1 MDCSGC
7 VNNPTSCRRLLR
19 TANLWTLATVGLL
32 LPFLPACSKGG
43 AHPADPQAAQMMQM
57 PPVPVTIGKASR
69 RTVPV
74 RITVIGNGEAYTTV
88 NVKAQ
93 VDGLLQR
100 ADFREGDDVTQ
111 GQELF
116 AIDSRP
122 FEAALHQSEA
132 NLARDQAQLKNAQG
146 QLERNTVLFKQGIIS
161 TDQEETFRTNQA
173 ALEATVKADQAAIE
187 NARIQVGYCLIRSP
201 ISGRTGALSIKVG
214 NLVKNND
221 AALVTINQ
229 ISPLYVDFSVPEQY
243 LDEIKRRFSAGAMP
257 VTAAIPQ
264 DTAHPESGTLAFIN
278 NTVDTNTGTVMMK
291 ATFPNE
297 GRRLWPGQFVNV
309 TLTLQ
314 SLPNA
319 VVVPSQAVQTG
330 QNGKYVFVVKP
341 DNSVEMRPVVAGVTD
356 GGDTVIQQG
365 VADGDTVVTD
375 GQLMLM
381 PGAHVMIR
389 NRS

>member
-1 MDCSGC
+1 MQLSRSEEYH
-7 VNNPTSCRRLLR
+7 PRLHLLR
-19 TANLWTLATVGLL
+19 NGCRLCVLGVVILALGFFV
-32 LPFLPACSKGG
+32 ACSKNDQQGG
-43 AHPADPQAAQMMQM
+43 AAQAAQRMQM
-57 PPVPVTIGKASR
+57 PPVPVTVAKAVR

-100 ADFREGDDVTQ
+100 VDFREGQDVSQ

-116 AIDSRP
+116 AIDSAP
-122 FEAALHQSEA
+122 FEVALHQAEA
-132 NLARDQAQLKNAQG
+132 NLARDQAQLKNAHDQF
-146 QLERNTVLFKQGIIS
+146 ERNTALFQQGIIS
-161 TDQEETFRTNQA
+161 KDQEETFRTNEA
-173 ALEATVKADQAAIE
+173 ALEGTVKADQAAIE
-187 NARIQVGYCLIRSP
+187 NAKIQLGYCVIRSP
-201 ISGRTGALSIKVG
+201 ISGRTGSLAIRMG

-243 LDEIKRRFSAGAMP
+243 LDEIKQRFAESTMP
-257 VTAAIPQ
+257 VAAAVPQ
-264 DTAHPESGTLAFIN
+264 DAAHPENGTLAFIN
-278 NTVDTNTGTVMMK
+278 NTVDATTGTVMMK
-291 ATFPNE
+291 ASFPNE
-297 GRRLWPGQFVNV
+297 SKRLWPGQFVNV

-314 SLPNA
+314 SLPNV

-330 QNGKYVFVVKP
+330 QNGKYVFVVKS
-341 DNSVEMRPVVAGVTD
+341 DNSVDLRPVVAGVAD
-356 GGDTVIQQG
+356 GGDTVIEQG
-365 VADGDTVVTD
+365 VAAGDTVVTD

-381 PGAHVMIR
+381 PGGHVMIR

>member
-1 MDCSGC
+1 MEFFGGEDYG
-7 VNNPTSCRRLLR
+7 TRFRLVC
-19 TANLWTLATVGLL
+19 TAARLCGIGGVALL
-32 LPFLPACSKGG
+32 LLCAGACSKSGPQTGG
-43 AHPADPQAAQMMQM
+43 AQAAQMTQM
-57 PPVPVTIGKASR
+57 PPVPVTVGKASR

-100 ADFREGDDVTQ
+100 VDFREGADVQQ

-116 AIDSRP
+116 AIDSAP
-122 FEAALHQSEA
+122 FVAALHQSEA

-146 QLERNTVLFKQGIIS
+146 QFERNTVLFKQGIIS

-173 ALEATVKADQAAIE
+173 ALEATVRADQAAIE
-187 NARIQVGYCLIRSP
+187 NAKIQVGYCAIRSP
-201 ISGRTGALSIKVG
+201 ISGRTGSLAIKMG

-229 ISPLYVDFSVPEQY
+229 ISPIYVDFSVPEQY
-243 LDEIKRRFSAGAMP
+243 LDEIKRRFAAGPMP
-257 VTAAIPQ
+257 VMAAIPQ
-264 DTAHPESGTLAFIN
+264 DTAHPEEGNLAFIN
-278 NTVDTNTGTVMMK
+278 NMVDTNTGTVMMK
-291 ATFPNE
+291 GVFLNP
-297 GRRLWPGQFVNV
+297 GKRLWPGQFVNV

-314 SLPNA
+314 SLPDA

-330 QNGKYVFVVKP
+330 QNGKYIFVVKA

-356 GGDTVIQQG
+356 AGDTVIEQG
-365 VADGDTVVTD
+365 VSAGDTVVTD

-381 PGAHVMIR
+381 PGGRVMIR

>member
-1 MDCSGC
+1 MDLPKG
-7 VNNPTSCRRLLR
+7 VLKNPAFR
-19 TANLWTLATVGLL
+19 TAFGAFGGLALL
-32 LPFLPACSKGG
+32 ALFAGGCSKDAPHAGGG
-43 AHPADPQAAQMMQM
+43 AQAAQMQM
-57 PPVPVTIGKASR
+57 PPVPVTVGKASR
-69 RTVPV
+69 RTIPV

-100 ADFREGDDVTQ
+100 VDFREGQDVQQ

-116 AIDSRP
+116 AIDSAP

-132 NLARDQAQLKNAQG
+132 NLARDQAQLKNAQD
-146 QLERNTVLFKQGIIS
+146 QFERNSALFQQGIIS
-161 TDQEETFRTNQA
+161 KDQEETFHTNVA
-173 ALEATVKADQAAIE
+173 ALEATVKADQANIE
-187 NARIQVGYCLIRSP
+187 NAKIQLGYCVIRSP
-201 ISGRTGALSIKVG
+201 ISGRTGSLAIKMG

-229 ISPLYVDFSVPEQY
+229 ISPLYIDFSVPEQY
-243 LDEIKRRFSAGAMP
+243 LDEIKRHFAAGPMA

-264 DTAHPESGTLAFIN
+264 DTAHPETGRLAFIN

-291 ATFPNE
+291 AAFPNE
-297 GRRLWPGQFVNV
+297 GKRLWPGQFVNV

-314 SLPNA
+314 SLPDA

-330 QNGKYVFVVKP
+330 QNGKYIFVVKA

-356 GGDTVIQQG
+356 GGDTVIEKG
-365 VADGDTVVTD
+365 VSAGDTVVTD

-381 PGAHVMIR
+381 PGGHVMIR
-389 NRS
+389 KS

>member
-1 MDCSGC
+1 MDRSGC
-7 VNNPTSCRRLLR
+7 VNNPTLCRRLLR
-19 TANLWTLATVGLL
+19 TANLWALALVCFLL
-32 LPFLPACSKGG
+32 LFIAACSKGG
-43 AHPADPQAAQMMQM
+43 ANPAAPQAAQMMQM
-57 PPVPVTIGKASR
+57 PPVPVTIGKATR

-100 ADFREGDDVTQ
+100 ADFREGDDVKQ

-122 FEAALHQSEA
+122 FEATLHQAEG

-146 QLERNTVLFKQGIIS
+146 QFERNTALFKQGIIS
-161 TDQEETFRTNQA
+161 TDQEETFRTNQS

-187 NARIQVGYCLIRSP
+187 NARIQVGYCVIRSP

-229 ISPLYVDFSVPEQY
+229 ISPLYVDFSVPERY
-243 LDEIKRRFSAGAMP
+243 LDEIKRRFSAGAMT

-264 DTAHPESGTLAFIN
+264 DTSHPESGTLAFIN

-291 ATFPNE
+291 ASFPNE
-297 GRRLWPGQFVNV
+297 GKRLWPGQFVNV

-330 QNGKYVFVVKP
+330 QNGKYIFVVKP

-365 VADGDTVVTD
+365 IADGDTVVTD

>member
-1 MDCSGC
+1 MD
-7 VNNPTSCRRLLR
+7 RRESLIHQGRRGLRREAGAFGPLAGAVLLVLC
-19 TANLWTLATVGLL
+19 AGG
-32 LPFLPACSKGG
+32 CSKGG
-43 AHPADPQAAQMMQM
+43 PQGGGAQAAQMQM
-57 PPVPVTIGKASR
+57 PPVPVTVGRATR

-93 VDGLLQR
+93 ADGLLQR
-100 ADFREGDDVTQ
+100 VDFREGQDVQQ

-116 AIDSRP
+116 AIDSAP
-122 FEAALHQSEA
+122 FEAALHQAEA
-132 NLARDQAQLKNAQG
+132 NLARDQAQLKNAHDQF
-146 QLERNTVLFKQGIIS
+146 QRNTALFQQGIIS
-161 TDQEETFRTNQA
+161 KDQEETFRTNEA

-187 NARIQVGYCLIRSP
+187 NAKIELGYCVIRSP
-201 ISGRTGALSIKVG
+201 ISGRTGSLAIKTG

-243 LDEIKRRFSAGAMP
+243 LDEIKRRFAGGPMP

-264 DTAHPESGTLAFIN
+264 DTAHPEVGTLVFIN

-297 GRRLWPGQFVNV
+297 GKRLWPGQFVNV

-314 SLPNA
+314 SLPDA

-330 QNGKYVFVVKP
+330 QNGKYIFVVKA

-356 GGDTVIQQG
+356 GGETVIEQG
-365 VADGDTVVTD
+365 VSAGDTVVTD

-381 PGAHVMIR
+381 PGGHVMIR

>member
-1 MDCSGC
+1 VRLWALGC
-7 VNNPTSCRRLLR
+7 VALSML
-19 TANLWTLATVGLL
+19 
-32 LPFLPACSKGG
+32 FLGACSKGAPPGG
-43 AHPADPQAAQMMQM
+43 AAQAAQMMQM
-57 PPVPVTIGKASR
+57 PPVPVTVGKATR

-93 VDGLLQR
+93 VDGLLQS
-100 ADFREGDDVTQ
+100 AGFREGQDVKQ
-111 GQELF
+111 GDELF
-116 AIDSRP
+116 AIDQAP
-122 FEAALHQSEA
+122 FEASLHQAEA
-132 NLARDQAQLKNAQG
+132 NLARDQAQLKNAQD
-146 QLERNTVLFKQGIIS
+146 QLERNTALFQQGIIS
-161 TDQEETFRTNQA
+161 KDQEETFRTNA
-173 ALEATVKADQAAIE
+173 DALEATLKADQAAIE
-187 NARIQVGYCLIRSP
+187 NAKIELGYCVIRSP
-201 ISGRTGALSIKVG
+201 ISGRTGSLSIKVG

-243 LDEIKRRFSAGAMP
+243 LDEIKQRAAAGP
-257 VTAAIPQ
+257 LEVTAAIPQ
-264 DTAHPESGTLAFIN
+264 DPTHSETGALAFIN
-278 NTVDTNTGTVMMK
+278 NTVDTTTGTVMMK
-291 ATFPNE
+291 ASFPNE
-297 GRRLWPGQFVNV
+297 AKRLWPGQFVNV

-330 QNGKYVFVVKP
+330 QTGKYVFVVKA
-341 DNSVEMRPVVAGVTD
+341 DNSVDLRPVVAGVTD

-381 PGAHVMIR
+381 PGGHVMIR
-389 NRS
+389 KG

>member
-1 MDCSGC
+1 MELRESRIRQGR
-7 VNNPTSCRRLLR
+7 PRLRRQAGVFGALAVASLLV
-19 TANLWTLATVGLL
+19 LWAAG
-32 LPFLPACSKGG
+32 CSKDAPHGGG
-43 AHPADPQAAQMMQM
+43 AQAAQMMQM
-57 PPVPVTIGKASR
+57 PPVPVTVGKASR

-100 ADFREGDDVTQ
+100 VDFREGQDVQQ

-116 AIDSRP
+116 AIDSAP
-122 FEAALHQSEA
+122 FEAALHQAEA
-132 NLARDQAQLKNAQG
+132 NLARDQAQLRNAHDQF
-146 QLERNTVLFKQGIIS
+146 QRNTALFQQGIIS
-161 TDQEETFRTNQA
+161 KDQEETFRTNEA

-187 NARIQVGYCLIRSP
+187 NAKIELGYCVIRSP
-201 ISGRTGALSIKVG
+201 ISGRTGSLAIKMG

-243 LDEIKRRFSAGAMP
+243 LDEIKSRFAEGPMP
-257 VTAAIPQ
+257 VMAAIPQ
-264 DTAHPESGTLAFIN
+264 DTAHPEAGTLAFIN

-297 GRRLWPGQFVNV
+297 GKRLWPGQFVNV
-309 TLTLQ
+309 TLTLH
-314 SLPNA
+314 SLPDA

-330 QNGKYVFVVKP
+330 QNGKYIFVVKA
-341 DNSVEMRPVVAGVTD
+341 DDSVEMRPVVAGVTD
-356 GGDTVIQQG
+356 GGDTVIEQG
-365 VADGDTVVTD
+365 LSAGDTVVTD

-381 PGAHVMIR
+381 PGGHVMIR
-389 NRS
+389 KS

>member
-1 MDCSGC
+1 MES
-7 VNNPTSCRRLLR
+7 SYRLIHR
-19 TANLWTLATVGLL
+19 PGAPRARAATAFAMLGGLALVVVGTGG
-32 LPFLPACSKGG
+32 CSKDSPHGDG
-43 AHPADPQAAQMMQM
+43 VQAAQMQM
-57 PPVPVTIGKASR
+57 PPVPVTVGKATR
-69 RTVPV
+69 RTIPV

-100 ADFREGDDVTQ
+100 VDFREGQDVEQ

-116 AIDSRP
+116 AIDSAP

-132 NLARDQAQLKNAQG
+132 NLARDQAQLKNAHDQF
-146 QLERNTVLFKQGIIS
+146 QRNTALFQQGIIS
-161 TDQEETFRTNQA
+161 KDQEETFRTNEA

-187 NARIQVGYCLIRSP
+187 NAKIQLGYCVIRSP
-201 ISGRTGALSIKVG
+201 ISGRTGSLAIKMG

-229 ISPLYVDFSVPEQY
+229 ISPLYVAFSVPEQY
-243 LDEIKRRFSAGAMP
+243 LDEIKRRFAEGPMP

-264 DTAHPESGTLAFIN
+264 DTAHPEAGTLAFIN
-278 NTVDTNTGTVMMK
+278 NTVDSNTGTVMMK
-291 ATFPNE
+291 ATFPNPVK
-297 GRRLWPGQFVNV
+297 RLWPGQFVNV

-314 SLPNA
+314 SLPDA

-330 QNGKYVFVVKP
+330 QNGKYIFVVKA

-356 GGDTVIQQG
+356 GGDTVIEQG
-365 VADGDTVVTD
+365 VSAGDTVVTD

-381 PGAHVMIR
+381 PGGHVMIR
-389 NRS
+389 NQS

>member
-1 MDCSGC
+1 MEFSYRLMDRPRGLGARGETAFA
-7 VNNPTSCRRLLR
+7 VLGGVALLI
-19 TANLWTLATVGLL
+19 LGLGG
-32 LPFLPACSKGG
+32 CSKGTPQGG
-43 AHPADPQAAQMMQM
+43 AQAAQMAQM
-57 PPVPVTIGKASR
+57 PPVPVTVGKATR

-100 ADFREGDDVTQ
+100 VDFREGQDVEQ

-116 AIDSRP
+116 AIDSAP
-122 FEAALHQSEA
+122 FEAALDQSEA
-132 NLARDQAQLKNAQG
+132 TLARDQAQLKNAQG
-146 QLERNTVLFKQGIIS
+146 QLERNTALFKQGIIS

-187 NARIQVGYCLIRSP
+187 NAKIQLGYCVIRSP
-201 ISGRTGALSIKVG
+201 ISGRTGSLAIKMG

-243 LDEIKRRFSAGAMP
+243 LDEIKGRFAAGAMP

-264 DTAHPESGTLAFIN
+264 DLPHPEAGTLAFIN
-278 NTVDTNTGTVMMK
+278 NTVDATTGTVMMK
-291 ATFPNE
+291 AAFPNE
-297 GRRLWPGQFVNV
+297 GKRLWPGQFVNV

-314 SLPNA
+314 SLPNV

-330 QNGKYVFVVKP
+330 QNGKYIFVVKA
-341 DNSVEMRPVVAGVTD
+341 DNSVEMRPVIAGVTD
-356 GGDTVIQQG
+356 AGDTVIEQG
-365 VADGDTVVTD
+365 VSEGDTVVTD

-381 PGAHVMIR
+381 PGGHVMIR
-389 NRS
+389 KS

>member
-1 MDCSGC
+1 MEFFEGGSSQTRRRWPHGTVRLWALGC
-7 VNNPTSCRRLLR
+7 VALSML
-19 TANLWTLATVGLL
+19 
-32 LPFLPACSKGG
+32 FLGACSKGAPPGG
-43 AHPADPQAAQMMQM
+43 AAQAAQMMQM
-57 PPVPVTIGKASR
+57 PPVPVTVGKATR

-93 VDGLLQR
+93 VDGLLQS
-100 ADFREGDDVTQ
+100 AGFREGQDVKQ
-111 GQELF
+111 GDELF
-116 AIDSRP
+116 AIDQAP
-122 FEAALHQSEA
+122 FEASLHQAEA
-132 NLARDQAQLKNAQG
+132 NLARDQAQLKNAQD
-146 QLERNTVLFKQGIIS
+146 QLERNTALFQQGIIS
-161 TDQEETFRTNQA
+161 KDQEETFRTNA
-173 ALEATVKADQAAIE
+173 DALEATLKADQAAIE
-187 NARIQVGYCLIRSP
+187 NAKIELGYCVIRSP
-201 ISGRTGALSIKVG
+201 ISGRTGSLSIKVG

-243 LDEIKRRFSAGAMP
+243 LDEIKQRAAAGP
-257 VTAAIPQ
+257 LEVTAAIPQ
-264 DTAHPESGTLAFIN
+264 DPTHSETGVLAFIN
-278 NTVDTNTGTVMMK
+278 NTVDTTTGTVMMK
-291 ATFPNE
+291 ASFPNE
-297 GRRLWPGQFVNV
+297 AKRLWPGQFVNV

-330 QNGKYVFVVKP
+330 QTGKYVFVVKA
-341 DNSVEMRPVVAGVTD
+341 DNSVDLRPVVAGVTD

-381 PGAHVMIR
+381 PGGHVMIR
-389 NRS
+389 KG

>member
-1 MDCSGC
+1 MEPSR
-7 VNNPTSCRRLLR
+7 SLR
-19 TANLWTLATVGLL
+19 YRPGIRGRHGREWCARGIVVLL
-32 LPFLPACSKGG
+32 LTSSVACSKNDQQGG
-43 AHPADPQAAQMMQM
+43 AAQAAQRMQM
-57 PPVPVTIGKASR
+57 PPVPVTVAKATR

-74 RITVIGNGEAYTTV
+74 RITVIGNGEAFTTV

-100 ADFREGDDVTQ
+100 VDFREGQDVNQ

-116 AIDSRP
+116 AIDSAP
-122 FEAALHQSEA
+122 FEAALHQAEA
-132 NLARDQAQLKNAQG
+132 NLARDQAQLKNAHDQF
-146 QLERNTVLFKQGIIS
+146 ERNTALFQQGIIS
-161 TDQEETFRTNQA
+161 KDQEETFRTNEA

-187 NARIQVGYCLIRSP
+187 NARIQLGYCEIRSP
-201 ISGRTGALSIKVG
+201 ISGRTGSLAIKMG

-229 ISPLYVDFSVPEQY
+229 ISPIYVSFSVPEQY
-243 LDEIKRRFSAGAMP
+243 LDEIKQRFAQSAMP
-257 VTAAIPQ
+257 VAAAVPQ
-264 DTAHPESGTLAFIN
+264 DAAHPENGTLAFIN
-278 NTVDTNTGTVMMK
+278 NTVDATTGTVMMK
-291 ATFPNE
+291 ASFPNDT
-297 GRRLWPGQFVNV
+297 RRLWPGQFVNV
-309 TLTLQ
+309 TITLQ

-341 DNSVEMRPVVAGVTD
+341 DNSVDLRPVVAGVAD
-356 GGDTVIQQG
+356 GGDTVIEQG

-381 PGAHVMIR
+381 PGGHVMVR
-389 NRS
+389 NRSS

>member
-1 MDCSGC
+1 MEFFEGGSSQTRRRWPHGTVRLWVLGC
-7 VNNPTSCRRLLR
+7 VALSML
-19 TANLWTLATVGLL
+19 
-32 LPFLPACSKGG
+32 FLGACSKGAPPGG
-43 AHPADPQAAQMMQM
+43 AAQAAQMMQM
-57 PPVPVTIGKASR
+57 PPVPVTVGKATR

-93 VDGLLQR
+93 VDGLLQS
-100 ADFREGDDVTQ
+100 AGFREGQDVKQ
-111 GQELF
+111 GDELF
-116 AIDSRP
+116 AIDQAP
-122 FEAALHQSEA
+122 FEASLHQAEA
-132 NLARDQAQLKNAQG
+132 NLARDQAQLKNAQD
-146 QLERNTVLFKQGIIS
+146 QLERNTALFQQGIIS
-161 TDQEETFRTNQA
+161 KDQEETFRTNA
-173 ALEATVKADQAAIE
+173 DALEATLKADQAAIE
-187 NARIQVGYCLIRSP
+187 NAKIELGYCVIRSP
-201 ISGRTGALSIKVG
+201 ISGRTGSLSIKVG

-243 LDEIKRRFSAGAMP
+243 LDEIKQRAAAGP
-257 VTAAIPQ
+257 LEVTAAIPQ
-264 DTAHPESGTLAFIN
+264 DPTHSETGALAFIN
-278 NTVDTNTGTVMMK
+278 NTVDTTTGTVMMK
-291 ATFPNE
+291 ASFPNE
-297 GRRLWPGQFVNV
+297 AKRLWPGQFVNV

-330 QNGKYVFVVKP
+330 QTGKYVFVVKA
-341 DNSVEMRPVVAGVTD
+341 DNSVDLRPVVAGVTD

-381 PGAHVMIR
+381 PGGHVMIR
-389 NRS
+389 KG

>member
-1 MDCSGC
+1 MEFLDRLTRGPRALSA
-7 VNNPTSCRRLLR
+7 RRAAAFGI
-19 TANLWTLATVGLL
+19 TILL
-32 LPFLPACSKGG
+32 LLGAGGCSKSAPQGG
-43 AHPADPQAAQMMQM
+43 AQAAPMAQM
-57 PPVPVTIGKASR
+57 PPVPVTVGKATR
-69 RTVPV
+69 KTVPV

-100 ADFREGDDVTQ
+100 ADFCEGDDVQQ

-116 AIDSRP
+116 AIDPRP
-122 FEAALHQSEA
+122 FEAALHQAEA
-132 NLARDQAQLKNAQG
+132 NLARDQAQLNNAQD
-146 QLERNTVLFKQGIIS
+146 QFQRNSVLFQQGIIS
-161 TDQEETFRTNQA
+161 KDQEETFRTSAA

-187 NARIQVGYCLIRSP
+187 NAKIELGYCVIRSP

-229 ISPLYVDFSVPEQY
+229 IRPLYVDFSVPEQY
-243 LDEIKRRFSAGAMP
+243 LDEIKRRFAAGAMP

-264 DTAHPESGTLAFIN
+264 DVAHPESGRLAFIN
-278 NTVDTNTGTVMMK
+278 NTVDANTGTVMMK
-291 ATFPNE
+291 ASFPNE
-297 GRRLWPGQFVNV
+297 RKRLWPGQFVNV

-330 QNGKYVFVVKP
+330 QTGKYVFVVKA

-356 GGDTVIQQG
+356 GGDTVIEKG

-381 PGAHVMIR
+381 PGGHVMIR
-389 NRS
+389 K

>member
-1 MDCSGC
+1 MEFFEGGSSQTRRRWPRGTVRLWVLGC
-7 VNNPTSCRRLLR
+7 VALSML
-19 TANLWTLATVGLL
+19 
-32 LPFLPACSKGG
+32 FLGACSKGAPPGG
-43 AHPADPQAAQMMQM
+43 AAQAAQMMQM
-57 PPVPVTIGKASR
+57 PPVPVTVGKATR

-93 VDGLLQR
+93 VDGLLQS
-100 ADFREGDDVTQ
+100 AGFREGQDVKQ
-111 GQELF
+111 GDELF
-116 AIDSRP
+116 AIDQAP
-122 FEAALHQSEA
+122 FEASLHQAEA
-132 NLARDQAQLKNAQG
+132 NLARDQAQLKNAQD
-146 QLERNTVLFKQGIIS
+146 QLERNTALFQQGIIS
-161 TDQEETFRTNQA
+161 KDQEETFRTNA
-173 ALEATVKADQAAIE
+173 DALEATLKADQAAIE
-187 NARIQVGYCLIRSP
+187 NAKIELGYCVIRSP
-201 ISGRTGALSIKVG
+201 ISGRTGSLSIKVG

-243 LDEIKRRFSAGAMP
+243 LDEIKQRAAAGP
-257 VTAAIPQ
+257 LEVTAAIPQ
-264 DTAHPESGTLAFIN
+264 DPTHSETGALAFIN
-278 NTVDTNTGTVMMK
+278 NTVDTTTGTVMMK
-291 ATFPNE
+291 ASFPNE
-297 GRRLWPGQFVNV
+297 AKRLWPGQFVNV

-330 QNGKYVFVVKP
+330 QTGKYVFVVKA
-341 DNSVEMRPVVAGVTD
+341 DNSVDLRPVVAGVTD

-381 PGAHVMIR
+381 PGGHVMIR
-389 NRS
+389 KG